1 MKALV
6 TGANGF
12 LGSALVRRLLEHGQ
26 EHSEG
31 RGEPGVRCLVRP
43 GSDWSRLDALVER
56 FPGGFEVVEGTLDR
70 AEDCARTL
78 EGVDCVFHLAAAK
91 GGAPADMFRGSVVGT
106 RNLLEALASRQP
118 GARLVHCSSF
128 GVYGVAGLPRGAV
141 VDEETPL
148 EPRPERRDLYSHTKH
163 RQEELVRTYHRERGI
178 PTVILRPGVI
188 YGPGG
193 GALSSR
199 IGLELFGLFL
209 HLGRKNLLPL
219 TYVDNCAEALVC
231 AARNG
236 RFEGEAYNVVDD
248 DPVDARTFLRRYR
261 REVRRLRVV
270 PMPRPA
276 PRLLSAA
283 VERYHAYSRGQLPAV
298 LTRYKH
304 DNLWK
309 PQRFDNRKLRALGWT
324 PVVNTSEGLD
334 RHFAHLRQGSSEG
347 SSAV

>member
-6 TGANGF
+6 TGSNGF
-12 LGSALVRRLLEHGQ
+12 LGSALVRRLLDHG
-26 EHSEG
+26 E
-31 RGEPGVRCLVRP
+31 RGVRCLVRP
-43 GSDWSRLDALVER
+43 GSDRHRLDELAGR
-56 FPGGFEVVEGTLDR
+56 TPGGVEVFEGSLDR
-70 AEDCARTL
+70 PEDCARML
-78 EGVDCVFHLAAAK
+78 GGVECVFHLAAAK
-91 GGAPADMFRGSVVGT
+91 GGAPADMFRGSVVST
-106 RNLLEALASRQP
+106 RNLLDAIADRA
-118 GARLVHCSSF
+118 GRDGGIRLVHCSSF
-128 GVYGVAGLPRGAV
+128 GVYGVAALPRNAV

-163 RQEELVRTYHRERGI
+163 RQEELVRAYHRERGI
-178 PTVILRPGVI
+178 PTLILRPGVI

-248 DPVDARTFLRRYR
+248 DPVDAKSFLRRYR
-261 REVRRLRVV
+261 REVRKLRVV

-309 PQRFDNRKLRALGWT
+309 SQRFDNRKLRSLGWSPIVST
-324 PVVNTSEGLD
+324 AEGLD
-334 RHFAHLRQGSSEG
+334 RHFAALRADRE
-347 SSAV
+347 

>member
-6 TGANGF
+6 TGSNGF
-12 LGSALVRRLLEHGQ
+12 LGSALVRRLLEHG
-26 EHSEG
+26 E
-31 RGEPGVRCLVRP
+31 RGVRCLVRP
-43 GSDWSRLDALVER
+43 GSDRSRLDDLAAR
-56 FPGGFEVVEGTLDR
+56 FPDGVEVFEGALDR
-70 AEDCARTL
+70 LEDCACML
-78 EGVDCVFHLAAAK
+78 DSVECVFHLAAAK
-91 GGAPADMFRGSVVGT
+91 GGAPADMFRDSVVAT
-106 RNLLEALASRQP
+106 RNLLEALAGRD
-118 GARLVHCSSF
+118 GRIRLVHCSSF
-128 GVYGVAGLPRGAV
+128 GVYGVAELPRGAV

-148 EPRPERRDLYSHTKH
+148 EPRPERRDVYSHTKH
-163 RQEELVRTYHRERGI
+163 RQEALVRTYHRERGV

-231 AARNG
+231 AAHHG
-236 RFEGEAYNVVDD
+236 RFEGEVYNVVDD
-248 DPVDARTFLRRYR
+248 DTVDARAFLRRYR
-261 REVRRLRVV
+261 REVRKLRVV
-270 PMPRPA
+270 HLPGPA

-283 VERYHAYSRGQLPAV
+283 VEGYSAYSRGQLPAV

-309 PQRFDNRKLRALGWT
+309 PQRFDNRKLRSLGWE
-324 PVVNTSEGLD
+324 PVVSTREGLD
-334 RHFAHLRQGSSEG
+334 RHFAHLRRGEG
-347 SSAV
+347 